1 MSEKVSE
8 RLGVAGRGAGLTAPA
23 SSESAVRSTR
33 TPLGWW
39 RNPWR
44 RPHILAS
51 ATWLY
56 LAWSLL
62 PVLIAIGIS
71 FNSGRSNSTWQGFST
86 QWWWGHPKFDPSGAL
101 FVSPELRAAL
111 IQSLRLSFLTMFIA
125 VPIGVAFAIG
135 ISRWRGPAPSGAN
148 FLMLFS
154 FVIPEIII
162 GIAMFLFFTYLL
174 KFVHLGT
181 IAQLLSLVTYQVSYP
196 VIIVRARLLSIGK
209 EYEEAATDLGASPTQ
224 AIRRVLLPLLYPAIL
239 VSFAL
244 VFADTIDDFITVRY
258 LSAGASTEPLSV
270 KIYDFTRGT
279 LTPAI
284 NAAATFLLFSTL
296 VMALIGVFL
305 YRRITSG
312 QRGQTQEMAGYMT

>member
-1 MSEKVSE
+1 MSDTIRDRLPVDRHESGLVSP
-8 RLGVAGRGAGLTAPA
+8 APA
-23 SSESAVRSTR
+23 KRAR

-39 RNPWR
+39 KNPWR
-44 RPHILAS
+44 RPHILAT

-62 PVLIAIGIS
+62 PVLIAIGLS
-71 FNSGRSNSTWQGFST
+71 FSAGRSNAVWQGFST
-86 QWWWGHPKFDPSGAL
+86 QWWWGHPRTDPSGAL
-101 FVSPELRAAL
+101 FVSPELRTAL

-125 VPIGVAFAIG
+125 VPLGVAFAIG
-135 ISRWRGPAPSGAN
+135 ISRCRGPAPAGAN

-162 GIAMFLFFTYLL
+162 GISMFLFFTYLL

-181 IAQLLSLVTYQVSYP
+181 GAQLLALVTYQVSYP
-196 VIIVRARLLSIGK
+196 VIIVRARLLSVGK

-224 AIRRVLLPLLYPAIL
+224 AVRRVLLPMLYPAIL

-258 LSAGASTEPLSV
+258 LSGGANTEPLSV
-270 KIYDFTRGT
+270 KIYNFSRGT

-296 VMALIGVFL
+296 VIALLGVFL
-305 YRRITSG
+305 YRRLTSG
-312 QRGQTQEMAGYMT
+312 QRGRTQEMTDYLS

>member
-1 MSEKVSE
+1 MSETVSE
-8 RLGVAGRGAGLTAPA
+8 RAPVDRRMQ
-23 SSESAVRSTR
+23 EPVRRARSRRIR

-44 RPHILAS
+44 KPRILATF
-51 ATWLY
+51 TWAY

-62 PVLIAIGIS
+62 PVLIAIAIS
-71 FNSGRSNSTWQGFST
+71 FNAGRSNSVWQGFSI

-125 VPIGVAFAIG
+125 VPLGVAFAIG
-135 ISRWRGPAPSGAN
+135 ISRWRGPAPAGAN

-162 GIAMFLFFTYLL
+162 GISMFLFFTYLL

-181 IAQLLSLVTYQVSYP
+181 SAQLLSLVTYQVSYP

-224 AIRRVLLPLLYPAIL
+224 AVRRVLLPLLYPAIL
-239 VSFAL
+239 VSFVL

-258 LSAGASTEPLSV
+258 LSGGASTEPLSV
-270 KIYDFTRGT
+270 KIYNFSRGT

-296 VMALIGVFL
+296 VIALLGVFL

-312 QRGQTQEMAGYMT
+312 QRGKTQEMADYLT

>member
-1 MSEKVSE
+1 MSKTASE
-8 RLGVAGRGAGLTAPA
+8 RLPVDRRKEGPA
-23 SSESAVRSTR
+23 ALRPAKSGR

-44 RPHILAS
+44 RPRLLAS
-51 ATWLY
+51 VTWLY

-71 FNSGRSNSTWQGFST
+71 FNSGRSNSVWQGFST
-86 QWWWGHPKFDPSGAL
+86 QWWWGHPTVDPSGAL
-101 FVSPELRAAL
+101 FVSPELHAAL

-135 ISRWRGPAPSGAN
+135 ISRWRGPAPAGAN

-162 GIAMFLFFTYLL
+162 GISMFLFFTYLL
-174 KFVHLGT
+174 KVVHLGT
-181 IAQLLSLVTYQVSYP
+181 GAQLLALVTYQVSYP
-196 VIIVRARLLSIGK
+196 VIIVRARMLSIGR

-239 VSFAL
+239 VSFVL

-258 LSAGASTEPLSV
+258 LSGGASTEPLSV
-270 KIYDFTRGT
+270 KIYNFSRGT

-296 VMALIGVFL
+296 VIAVLGVFL
-305 YRRITSG
+305 YRWITRG
-312 QRGQTQEMAGYMT
+312 QRNQTQEMTGYLS

>member
-1 MSEKVSE
+1 MSETISE
-8 RLGVAGRGAGLTAPA
+8 RPHVDRRMQEPVPRAR
-23 SSESAVRSTR
+23 SRSTR

-44 RPHILAS
+44 KPRILATF
-51 ATWLY
+51 TWGY

-62 PVLIAIGIS
+62 PVLIAIAIS
-71 FNSGRSNSTWQGFST
+71 FNAGRSNSVWQGFSF

-125 VPIGVAFAIG
+125 VPLGVAFAIG
-135 ISRWRGPAPSGAN
+135 ISRWRGPAPAGAN

-162 GIAMFLFFTYLL
+162 GISMFLFFTYLL
-174 KFVHLGT
+174 KVVHLGT
-181 IAQLLSLVTYQVSYP
+181 GAQLLSLVTYQVSYP

-258 LSAGASTEPLSV
+258 LSAGANTEPLSV
-270 KIYDFTRGT
+270 KIYNFSRGS
-279 LTPAI
+279 LTPGI
-284 NAAATFLLFSTL
+284 NAAATFLLLSTL
-296 VMALIGVFL
+296 VIALIGVFL

-312 QRGQTQEMAGYMT
+312 QRGQTHEMADYLT

>member
-1 MSEKVSE
+1 MSETVSE
-8 RLGVAGRGAGLTAPA
+8 RPPMQRPMEDAA
-23 SSESAVRSTR
+23 AVRRSGR
-33 TPLGWW
+33 TPRGWW

-44 RPHILAS
+44 KPYVLAS
-51 ATWLY
+51 VTWLY

-71 FNSGRSNSTWQGFST
+71 FNSGRSNSVWQGFST
-86 QWWWGHPKFDPSGAL
+86 QWWWGHPKSDPTGAL
-101 FVSPELRAAL
+101 FISPELHAAL

-135 ISRWRGPAPSGAN
+135 ISRWRGPAPAGAN

-154 FVIPEIII
+154 FVVPEIII

-181 IAQLLSLVTYQVSYP
+181 WAQLLSLVTYQVSYP
-196 VIIVRARLLSIGK
+196 VIIVRARMLSIGR
-209 EYEEAATDLGASPTQ
+209 EYEEAAADLGASPTR
-224 AIRRVLLPLLYPAIL
+224 AVRHVLLPLLYPAIL
-239 VSFAL
+239 VSYVL

-270 KIYDFTRGT
+270 KIYNFSRGT

-296 VMALIGVFL
+296 VVAVVGVFL
-305 YRRITSG
+305 YRRITKG
-312 QRGQTQEMAGYMT
+312 QRDRAQEMAGHLA

>member
-1 MSEKVSE
+1 MSETVSE
-8 RLGVAGRGAGLTAPA
+8 RPQVDRRSEEAAPTAR
-23 SSESAVRSTR
+23 SRSAR

-44 RPHILAS
+44 RPHLLAT
-51 ATWLY
+51 ATWVY

-71 FNSGRSNSTWQGFST
+71 FNAGRSNSIWQGFSV
-86 QWWWGHPKFDPSGAL
+86 QWWWGHPKFDESGAL
-101 FVSPELRAAL
+101 FVSPALRAAL

-125 VPIGVAFAIG
+125 VPLGVAFAIG
-135 ISRWRGPAPSGAN
+135 ISRWRGPAPAGAN

-162 GIAMFLFFTYLL
+162 GISMFLFFAYLL
-174 KFVHLGT
+174 KAVHLGT
-181 IAQLLSLVTYQVSYP
+181 SAQLLSLVTYQVSYP

-224 AIRRVLLPLLYPAIL
+224 AIRRVLLPMLYPAIL
-239 VSFAL
+239 VSFAI

-258 LSAGASTEPLSV
+258 LSGGASTEPLSV
-270 KIYDFTRGT
+270 KIYNFSRGA
-279 LTPAI
+279 LTPAV
-284 NAAATFLLFSTL
+284 NAAATFLLLSTL
-296 VMALIGVFL
+296 VVALIGVFL
-305 YRRITSG
+305 YRRFTSG
-312 QRGQTQEMAGYMT
+312 QRGQTQEMAGYIT

>member
-1 MSEKVSE
+1 MSETVSE
-8 RLGVAGRGAGLTAPA
+8 RPHLERQREGPAPVAP
-23 SSESAVRSTR
+23 SKNTR

-44 RPHILAS
+44 RPYILGTV
-51 ATWLY
+51 TWVY

-71 FNSGRSNSTWQGFST
+71 FNAGRSNAIWQGFST
-86 QWWWGHPKFDPSGAL
+86 QWWWGHPSFDPSGAL
-101 FVSPELRAAL
+101 FVSPELHAAL

-135 ISRWRGPAPSGAN
+135 ISRWRGPAPAGAN

-162 GIAMFLFFTYLL
+162 GISMFLFFTYLL
-174 KFVHLGT
+174 KFVQLGT
-181 IAQLLSLVTYQVSYP
+181 GAQLLSLVTYQVSYP
-196 VIIVRARLLSIGK
+196 VIIVRARMLSIGR

-224 AIRRVLLPLLYPAIL
+224 AVRRVLLPLLYPAIL
-239 VSFAL
+239 VSFVL

-270 KIYDFTRGT
+270 KIYNFSRGT

-296 VMALIGVFL
+296 VIALIGVFL

-312 QRGQTQEMAGYMT
+312 QRGQTQEMSDYLT

>member
-1 MSEKVSE
+1 MSETVRARPQVE
-8 RLGVAGRGAGLTAPA
+8 RQAGAVVPAAPA
-23 SSESAVRSTR
+23 RSTR

-44 RPHILAS
+44 RPHILAT
-51 ATWLY
+51 ATWMY

-62 PVLIAIGIS
+62 PVLIAVAIS
-71 FNSGRSNSTWQGFST
+71 FNGGRSNSVWQGFST
-86 QWWWGHPKFDPSGAL
+86 QWWWGHPRFDPSGAL
-101 FVSPELRAAL
+101 FISPELHAAL

-135 ISRWRGPAPSGAN
+135 ISRWRGPAPAGAN

-162 GIAMFLFFTYLL
+162 GISMFLFFTYLL

-181 IAQLLSLVTYQVSYP
+181 WAQLLSLVTYQVSYP

-224 AIRRVLLPLLYPAIL
+224 AVRRVLLPLLYPAIL
-239 VSFAL
+239 VSYVL

-270 KIYDFTRGT
+270 KIYNFSRGT

-284 NAAATFLLFSTL
+284 NAAATFLLISTL
-296 VMALIGVFL
+296 VIALLGVFL
-305 YRRITSG
+305 YRRITAG
-312 QRGQTQEMAGYMT
+312 QRGQTQEMAGYLT

>member
-1 MSEKVSE
+1 MNGTVSE
-8 RLGVAGRGAGLTAPA
+8 PPVVDHRTDGAAPLAA
-23 SSESAVRSTR
+23 SARPR
-33 TPLGWW
+33 MPLKRW

-44 RPHILAS
+44 RPYFLAS
-51 ATWLY
+51 VTWLY

-62 PVLIAIGIS
+62 PVLIAIAIS
-71 FNSGRSNSTWQGFST
+71 FNAGRSNNVWQGFSI
-86 QWWWGHPKFDPSGAL
+86 QWWWGHPKTDPTGAL
-101 FVSPELRAAL
+101 FISPELHAAL
-111 IQSLRLSFLTMFIA
+111 IQSLRLSLLTMFIA

-135 ISRWRGPAPSGAN
+135 ISRWRGPAPAGAN

-162 GIAMFLFFTYLL
+162 GISMFLFFTYLL

-181 IAQLLSLVTYQVSYP
+181 GAQLLSLVTYQVSYP
-196 VIIVRARLLSIGK
+196 VIIVRARMLSIGK

-239 VSFAL
+239 VSYVL

-258 LSAGASTEPLSV
+258 LSAGGSTEPLSV
-270 KIYDFTRGT
+270 KIYNFSRGT

-296 VMALIGVFL
+296 VVTLVGVFL

-312 QRGQTQEMAGYMT
+312 QRGGTEEMAGHLT

>member
-1 MSEKVSE
+1 MSETVRARPEVE
-8 RLGVAGRGAGLTAPA
+8 RREEAAVPPVAA
-23 SSESAVRSTR
+23 RSTR

-44 RPHILAS
+44 RPHILAT
-51 ATWLY
+51 ATWMY

-62 PVLIAIGIS
+62 PVLIAIAIS
-71 FNSGRSNSTWQGFST
+71 FNSGRSNSIWQGFST
-86 QWWWGHPKFDPSGAL
+86 QWWWGHPSFDPSGAL
-101 FVSPELRAAL
+101 FVSPELHAAL

-125 VPIGVAFAIG
+125 VPLGVAFAIG
-135 ISRWRGPAPSGAN
+135 ISRWRGPAPAGAN

-162 GIAMFLFFTYLL
+162 GISMFLFFTYLL

-181 IAQLLSLVTYQVSYP
+181 WAQLLSLVTYQVSYP

-224 AIRRVLLPLLYPAIL
+224 AVRRVLLPLLYPAIL
-239 VSFAL
+239 VSFVL

-258 LSAGASTEPLSV
+258 LSGGASTEPLSV
-270 KIYDFTRGT
+270 KIYNFSRGT

-296 VMALIGVFL
+296 VIALLGVFL

-312 QRGQTQEMAGYMT
+312 QRGKTQEMADYLT

>member
-1 MSEKVSE
+1 MSKTVSE
-8 RLGVAGRGAGLTAPA
+8 RPRVDRRSEGPVPPAGP
-23 SSESAVRSTR
+23 RSTR

-44 RPHILAS
+44 RPRILATF
-51 ATWLY
+51 TWAY

-62 PVLIAIGIS
+62 PVLIAVGIS
-71 FNSGRSNSTWQGFST
+71 FSAGRSNAVWQGFST
-86 QWWWGHPKFDPSGAL
+86 QWWWGHPKSDPSGAL
-101 FVSPELRAAL
+101 FVSPELRSAM

-125 VPIGVAFAIG
+125 VPLGVAFAIG
-135 ISRWRGPAPSGAN
+135 ISRWRGPAPAGAN

-154 FVIPEIII
+154 FVIPEIIV
-162 GIAMFLFFTYLL
+162 GISMFLFFTYLL

-181 IAQLLSLVTYQVSYP
+181 GAQLLSLVTYQISYP
-196 VIIVRARLLSIGK
+196 VIIVRARMLSIGK

-258 LSAGASTEPLSV
+258 LSAGANTEPLSV
-270 KIYDFTRGT
+270 KIYNFSRGA
-279 LTPAI
+279 LTPAV
-284 NAAATFLLFSTL
+284 NAAATFLLISTL
-296 VMALIGVFL
+296 VIAVIGVFL
-305 YRRITSG
+305 YRRITRG
-312 QRGQTQEMAGYMT
+312 QRGQTQEMTEHLT

>member
-1 MSEKVSE
+1 MSDTIRESPPV
-8 RLGVAGRGAGLTAPA
+8 GRRDAGLTARARPG
-23 SSESAVRSTR
+23 R
-33 TPLGWW
+33 TGTSLRRW

-44 RPHILAS
+44 RPYVLAS
-51 ATWLY
+51 VTWIY

-71 FNSGRSNSTWQGFST
+71 FNSGRSNAVWQGFSM
-86 QWWWGHPKFDPSGAL
+86 QWWWGHPKSDPTGSL
-101 FVSPELRAAL
+101 FASPELHAAL
-111 IQSLRLSFLTMFIA
+111 IQSLRLSFLTMFVA

-135 ISRWRGPAPSGAN
+135 ISRWRGPAPAGAN

-181 IAQLLSLVTYQVSYP
+181 WAQLLSLVTYQVSYP
-196 VIIVRARLLSIGK
+196 VIIVRARMLSIGR

-224 AIRRVLLPLLYPAIL
+224 AVRRVLLPLLYPAIL
-239 VSFAL
+239 VSYVL

-258 LSAGASTEPLSV
+258 LSAGANTEPLSV
-270 KIYDFTRGT
+270 KIYNFSRGT

-284 NAAATFLLFSTL
+284 NAAATFLLFTTL
-296 VMALIGVFL
+296 VVAVVGVFL
-305 YRRITSG
+305 YRRVTSG
-312 QRGQTQEMAGYMT
+312 QRDRGRDIVDQFT

>member
-1 MSEKVSE
+1 MSKTVSQ
-8 RLGVAGRGAGLTAPA
+8 RPSPGLRGKEAIPLAPP
-23 SSESAVRSTR
+23 RSTR

-44 RPHILAS
+44 RPYII
-51 ATWLY
+51 ATVTWMY

-71 FNSGRSNSTWQGFST
+71 FSAGRSNAVWQGFST
-86 QWWWGHPKFDPSGAL
+86 QWWWGHPASDPSGAL
-101 FVSPELRAAL
+101 LVSPELHAAL

-135 ISRWRGPAPSGAN
+135 ISRWRGPAPAGAS
-148 FLMLFS
+148 FHMLFS

-162 GIAMFLFFTYLL
+162 GISMFLFFTYLL

-181 IAQLLSLVTYQVSYP
+181 GAQLLSLVTYQVSYP
-196 VIIVRARLLSIGK
+196 VIIVRARMLSIGK

-224 AIRRVLLPLLYPAIL
+224 AVRRVLLPLLYPAIL
-239 VSFAL
+239 VSCVL

-258 LSAGASTEPLSV
+258 LSGGASTEPLSV
-270 KIYDFTRGT
+270 KIYNFSRGS

-296 VMALIGVFL
+296 VIAVIGVFL
-305 YRRITSG
+305 YRRITNG
-312 QRGQTQEMAGYMT
+312 QRGQTKEMTDYLT

>member
-1 MSEKVSE
+1 MSETVSE
-8 RLGVAGRGAGLTAPA
+8 RPDVGRRGEGPIPPGP
-23 SSESAVRSTR
+23 SPSTR

-44 RPHILAS
+44 RPRILATF
-51 ATWLY
+51 TWTY

-71 FNSGRSNSTWQGFST
+71 FNAGRSNSVWQGFST
-86 QWWWGHPKFDPSGAL
+86 QWWWGHPKFDQSGAL
-101 FVSPELRAAL
+101 FVSPELRTAL

-125 VPIGVAFAIG
+125 VPLGVAFAIG
-135 ISRWRGPAPSGAN
+135 ISRWRGPAPAGAN

-162 GIAMFLFFTYLL
+162 GISMFLFFTYLL

-181 IAQLLSLVTYQVSYP
+181 GAQLLSLVTYQVSYP

-224 AIRRVLLPLLYPAIL
+224 AVRRVLLPLLYPAIL

-258 LSAGASTEPLSV
+258 LSAGANTEPLSV
-270 KIYDFTRGT
+270 KIYNFSRGT

-284 NAAATFLLFSTL
+284 NAAATFLLISTL
-296 VMALIGVFL
+296 VIAVIGVFF

-312 QRGQTQEMAGYMT
+312 QRGQTQEMADYLA

>member
-1 MSEKVSE
+1 MSERVRE
-8 RLGVAGRGAGLTAPA
+8 RPPVDRRRRGPARLAP
-23 SSESAVRSTR
+23 SRSAR
-33 TPLGWW
+33 TPLRWW

-44 RPHILAS
+44 RPYILAS
-51 ATWLY
+51 VTWVY

-71 FNSGRSNSTWQGFST
+71 FNAGRSNAVWQGFST
-86 QWWWGHPKFDPSGAL
+86 QWWWGHPKSDPTGAL
-101 FVSPELRAAL
+101 FISPELHAAL

-135 ISRWRGPAPSGAN
+135 ISRWRGPAPAGAN

-162 GIAMFLFFTYLL
+162 GISMFLFFTYLL
-174 KFVHLGT
+174 KFVPLGT
-181 IAQLLSLVTYQVSYP
+181 GAQLLSLVTYQVSYP
-196 VIIVRARLLSIGK
+196 VIIVRARMLSIGK

-239 VSFAL
+239 VSYVL

-270 KIYDFTRGT
+270 KIYNFSRGT

-296 VMALIGVFL
+296 VIAVVGVFL
-305 YRRITSG
+305 YRRVTSG
-312 QRGQTQEMAGYMT
+312 QRGRTEEMAGHLT

>member
-1 MSEKVSE
+1 MSETVSE
-8 RLGVAGRGAGLTAPA
+8 RSHVDRGSEGHVPPA
-23 SSESAVRSTR
+23 RSRRLR

-44 RPHILAS
+44 RPHMLATV
-51 ATWLY
+51 TWAY

-71 FNSGRSNSTWQGFST
+71 FNAGRSNSVWQGFST
-86 QWWWGHPKFDPSGAL
+86 QWWGGHPKFDPSGAL
-101 FVSPELRAAL
+101 FVSPELRTAL

-125 VPIGVAFAIG
+125 VPLGVAFAIG
-135 ISRWRGPAPSGAN
+135 ISRWRGPAPAGAN

-162 GIAMFLFFTYLL
+162 GISMFLFFTYLL

-181 IAQLLSLVTYQVSYP
+181 GAQLLSLVTYQVSYP

-224 AIRRVLLPLLYPAIL
+224 AVRRVLLPLLYPAIL

-258 LSAGASTEPLSV
+258 LSAGANTEPLSV
-270 KIYDFTRGT
+270 KIYNFSRGT

-284 NAAATFLLFSTL
+284 NAAATFLLISTL
-296 VMALIGVFL
+296 VIAVIGVFF

-312 QRGQTQEMAGYMT
+312 QRGQTQEMADYLT

>member
-1 MSEKVSE
+1 MSETVSE
-8 RLGVAGRGAGLTAPA
+8 RAQVDRRSEGAVPTAR
-23 SSESAVRSTR
+23 SRSAR

-44 RPHILAS
+44 RPHLLAT
-51 ATWLY
+51 ATWAY

-62 PVLIAIGIS
+62 PVLIAIAIS
-71 FNSGRSNSTWQGFST
+71 FNAGRSNSVWQGFSA

-125 VPIGVAFAIG
+125 VPLGVAFAIG
-135 ISRWRGPAPSGAN
+135 ISRWRGPAPAGAN

-162 GIAMFLFFTYLL
+162 GISMFLFFTYLL
-174 KFVHLGT
+174 KVVHLGT
-181 IAQLLSLVTYQVSYP
+181 AAQLLSLVTYQVSYP

-224 AIRRVLLPLLYPAIL
+224 AIRRVLLPMLYPAIL

-258 LSAGASTEPLSV
+258 LSGGASTEPLSV
-270 KIYDFTRGT
+270 KIYNFSRGA

-284 NAAATFLLFSTL
+284 NAAATFLLLSTL
-296 VMALIGVFL
+296 VVALIGVFL
-305 YRRITSG
+305 YRRFTSG

>member
-8 RLGVAGRGAGLTAPA
+8 RPYVDGRRDAPVPLA
-23 SSESAVRSTR
+23 TSRSTR

-44 RPHILAS
+44 RPHILAT
-51 ATWLY
+51 ATWAY

-62 PVLIAIGIS
+62 PVLIAIAIA
-71 FNSGRSNSTWQGFST
+71 FNSGRSNSVWQGFST
-86 QWWWGHPKFDPSGAL
+86 QWWWGHPRYDPSGAL
-101 FVSPELRAAL
+101 FISPELRAAL
-111 IQSLRLSFLTMFIA
+111 IQSLRLSFITMFIA
-125 VPIGVAFAIG
+125 VPLGVVFAIG
-135 ISRWRGPAPSGAN
+135 ISRWRGPAPAGAN

-162 GIAMFLFFTYLL
+162 GISMFLFFTYML

-181 IAQLLSLVTYQVSYP
+181 FAQLLSLVTYQVSYP

-224 AIRRVLLPLLYPAIL
+224 AIRRVLLPMLYPAIL

-258 LSAGASTEPLSV
+258 LSGGASTEPLSV
-270 KIYDFTRGT
+270 KIYNFSRGT
-279 LTPAI
+279 LTPAV

-296 VMALIGVFL
+296 VIALIGVFL
-305 YRRITSG
+305 YRRITNG

>member
-1 MSEKVSE
+1 MSERVSE
-8 RLGVAGRGAGLTAPA
+8 RHPVDRRKEAPA
-23 SSESAVRSTR
+23 PPAPSRRGR

-44 RPHILAS
+44 RPHILGTV
-51 ATWLY
+51 TWLY

-62 PVLIAIGIS
+62 PVIIAIGIS
-71 FNSGRSNSTWQGFST
+71 FNAGRSNAVWQGFSP
-86 QWWWGHPKFDPSGAL
+86 QWWWGHPKSDPSGAL
-101 FVSPELRAAL
+101 LVSPELHTAL

-135 ISRWRGPAPSGAN
+135 ISRWRGPAPAGAN

-162 GIAMFLFFTYLL
+162 GISMFLFFTYLL

-181 IAQLLSLVTYQVSYP
+181 GAQLLSLVTYQVSYP
-196 VIIVRARLLSIGK
+196 VIIVRARMLSIGK

-224 AIRRVLLPLLYPAIL
+224 AVRRVLLPLLYPAIL
-239 VSFAL
+239 VSYVL

-258 LSAGASTEPLSV
+258 LSGGASTEPLSV
-270 KIYDFTRGT
+270 KIYNFSRGT

-296 VMALIGVFL
+296 VIALIGVFL

-312 QRGQTQEMAGYMT
+312 QRGQTQEMPEYLT

>member
-1 MSEKVSE
+1 MSETVSE
-8 RLGVAGRGAGLTAPA
+8 RHPVDRRKQGPAPLA
-23 SSESAVRSTR
+23 PSQSTK

-44 RPHILAS
+44 RPYILGS
-51 ATWLY
+51 VTWIY

-71 FNSGRSNSTWQGFST
+71 FNSGRSNSVWQGFST
-86 QWWWGHPKFDPSGAL
+86 QWWWGHPQSDPTGAL
-101 FVSPELRAAL
+101 FISPELHAAL
-111 IQSLRLSFLTMFIA
+111 VQSLRLSFLTMFIA

-135 ISRWRGPAPSGAN
+135 ISRWRGPAPAGAN

-162 GIAMFLFFTYLL
+162 GISMFLFFTYLL

-181 IAQLLSLVTYQVSYP
+181 GAQLLSLVTYQVSYP
-196 VIIVRARLLSIGK
+196 VIIVRARMLSIGK

-224 AIRRVLLPLLYPAIL
+224 AVRRVLLPLLYPAIL
-239 VSFAL
+239 VSFVL

-258 LSAGASTEPLSV
+258 LSGGASTEPLSV
-270 KIYDFTRGT
+270 KIYNFSRGT
-279 LTPAI
+279 LTPAV
-284 NAAATFLLFSTL
+284 NAAATFLLLSTL
-296 VMALIGVFL
+296 VIALLGVFL
-305 YRRITSG
+305 YRRITRG
-312 QRGQTQEMAGYMT
+312 QRGQTKEMTGYLS

>member
-1 MSEKVSE
+1 MSETVRARPQVDLPRE
-8 RLGVAGRGAGLTAPA
+8 EPAPPA
-23 SSESAVRSTR
+23 PVRSTR

-44 RPHILAS
+44 RPHILAA
-51 ATWLY
+51 ATWIY
-56 LAWSLL
+56 LAWSLV
-62 PVLIAIGIS
+62 PVLIAIAIS
-71 FNSGRSNSTWQGFST
+71 FNAGRSNSIWQGFSM
-86 QWWWGHPKFDPSGAL
+86 QWWWGHPRFDPSGAL
-101 FVSPELRAAL
+101 FVSPELHAAL

-135 ISRWRGPAPSGAN
+135 IFRWRGPAPAGAN

-162 GIAMFLFFTYLL
+162 GISMFLFFTYLL
-174 KFVHLGT
+174 KVVHLGT
-181 IAQLLSLVTYQVSYP
+181 WAQLLSLVTYQVSYP

-224 AIRRVLLPLLYPAIL
+224 AVRRVLLPLLYPAIL
-239 VSFAL
+239 VSYVL

-258 LSAGASTEPLSV
+258 LSGGSSTEPLSV
-270 KIYDFTRGT
+270 KIYNFSRGT

-284 NAAATFLLFSTL
+284 NAAATFLLISTL
-296 VMALIGVFL
+296 VIALIGVFL
-305 YRRITSG
+305 YRRLTSG

>member
-1 MSEKVSE
+1 MSKTVSE
-8 RLGVAGRGAGLTAPA
+8 LSPVARRPDGTVPPGR
-23 SSESAVRSTR
+23 SASTR

-44 RPHILAS
+44 RPRILAS
-51 ATWLY
+51 ATWVY

-71 FNSGRSNSTWQGFST
+71 FNSGRSNSVWQGFSL
-86 QWWWGHPKFDPSGAL
+86 QWWWGHPKYDPTGAL

-111 IQSLRLSFLTMFIA
+111 IQSLRLSFGTMFIA
-125 VPIGVAFAIG
+125 VPLGVAFAIG
-135 ISRWRGPAPSGAN
+135 ISRWRGPAPTGAN

-162 GIAMFLFFTYLL
+162 GISMFLFFTYLL

-181 IAQLLSLVTYQVSYP
+181 TAQLLSLVTYQVSYP

-224 AIRRVLLPLLYPAIL
+224 AVRRVLLPMLYPAIL

-258 LSAGASTEPLSV
+258 LSGGSTSEPLSV
-270 KIYDFTRGT
+270 KIYDFSRGT
-279 LTPAI
+279 LTPGI

-296 VMALIGVFL
+296 LMALIGVVL
-305 YRRITSG
+305 YRRLSSR
-312 QRGQTQEMAGYMT
+312 QRGQTEEMAGYLT